1 MKLIVGLGNPG
12 MEYARTR
19 HNMGFMV
26 LDALAKK
33 WQAGNFKINFQGE
46 SIIQTN
52 HQCVLFKPTTFMNA
66 SGTAVQLI
74 MQFYKITPQDVVVVY
89 DDLSLEP
96 GKIRLRF
103 SGSSGSHNGIQ
114 HIIDV
119 LGTQDIK
126 RIRVGIGAVPIQ
138 DKGKD
143 YVLGIPSAEDQLKI
157 NQSITE
163 STAAIEDYLLHGF
176 SHAMNRFN
184 RGSQD

>member
-26 LDALAKK
+26 IDALAKK
-33 WQAGNFKINFQGE
+33 WQAGKFKVDFQGE
-46 SIIQTN
+46 YIIQTS
-52 HQCVLFKPTTFMNA
+52 HQVILLKPTTFMNL
-66 SGTAVQLI
+66 SGSAVQAI
-74 MQFYKITPQDVVVVY
+74 MQFYKITPQEIVIIY
-89 DDLSLEP
+89 DDLALEP

-103 SGSSGSHNGIQ
+103 SGSSGAHNGIQ
-114 HIIDV
+114 HIIDI

-126 RIRVGIGAVPIQ
+126 RLRVGIGAVPTQ

-143 YVLGIPSAEDQLKI
+143 YVLGIPSSEDQEKI
-157 NQSITE
+157 NRAITE
-163 STAAIEDYLLHGF
+163 AVLAVEDYLSHDF

>member
-19 HNMGFMV
+19 HNMGFIV

-52 HQCVLFKPTTFMNA
+52 HQCILFKPTTFMNA
-66 SGTAVQLI
+66 SGNAVQLI
-74 MQFYKITPQDVVVVY
+74 MQFYKITPQDIVIVY

-96 GKIRLRF
+96 GKIRLRL

>member
-46 SIIQTN
+46 SIIQTT

-74 MQFYKITPQDVVVVY
+74 MQFYKITPQDIVIVY

-96 GKIRLRF
+96 GKIRLRL

-119 LGTQDIK
+119 LATQDIK
-126 RIRVGIGAVPIQ
+126 RIRVGIGAVPLQ

-143 YVLGIPSAEDQLKI
+143 YVLGIPSAEDQIKI
-157 NQSITE
+157 NQSITD
-163 STAAIEDYLLHGF
+163 SVSAIEDYLLHGF

>member
-26 LDALAKK
+26 IDALAKK
-33 WQAGNFKINFQGE
+33 WQSGNFKLNFQGE
-46 SIIQTN
+46 YVLQPN
-52 HQCVLFKPTTFMNA
+52 HQTILFKPTTFMNA

-74 MQFYKITPQDVVVVY
+74 MQFYKIPIQDLVVIY

-96 GKIRLRF
+96 GKIRLRL

-126 RIRVGIGAVPIQ
+126 RVRVGIGAVPTQ

-143 YVLGIPSAEDQLKI
+143 YVLGIPSATDQVSI
-157 NQSITE
+157 NKAITDA
-163 STAAIEDYLLHGF
+163 TLAIEDYLLHDF

>member
-33 WQAGNFKINFQGE
+33 WQSGNFKVNFQGE
-46 SIIQTN
+46 YVLHNNSQTI
-52 HQCVLFKPTTFMNA
+52 LFKPTTFMNA

-74 MQFYKITPQDVVVVY
+74 MQFYKILPEDVVVVY
-89 DDLSLEP
+89 DDLALEP

-103 SGSSGSHNGIQ
+103 TGSSGAHNGMQ
-114 HIIDV
+114 HIIDI

-143 YVLGIPSAEDQLKI
+143 YVLGIPSPSDQLNI
-157 NQSITE
+157 NRAITE
-163 STAAIEDYLLHGF
+163 ATLAIEDYLRHDF
-176 SHAMNRFN
+176 SHAMNRYN

>member
-33 WQAGNFKINFQGE
+33 WQAGNFKVNFQGE

-52 HQCVLFKPTTFMNA
+52 HQCILFKPTTFMNA

-74 MQFYKITPQDVVVVY
+74 MQFYKITPQDLVVIY

-96 GKIRLRF
+96 GKIRLRL

-119 LGTQDIK
+119 LATQDIK
-126 RIRVGIGAVPIQ
+126 RIRVGIGAVPLQ

-143 YVLGIPSAEDQLKI
+143 YVLGIPSPEDQLKI
-157 NQSITE
+157 NQSITD
-163 STAAIEDYLLHGF
+163 SASAIEDYLLHGF

>member
-33 WQAGNFKINFQGE
+33 WQAGNFKVNFQGE
-46 SIIQTN
+46 SVIQTN
-52 HQCVLFKPTTFMNA
+52 HQCILFKPTTFMNA

-74 MQFYKITPQDVVVVY
+74 MQFYKITPQDIVIVY

-126 RIRVGIGAVPIQ
+126 RIRVGIGAVPLQ

-157 NQSITE
+157 NQSITD
-163 STAAIEDYLLHGF
+163 SASAIEDYLLHGF

>member
-1 MKLIVGLGNPG
+1 
-12 MEYARTR
+12 
-19 HNMGFMV
+19 
-26 LDALAKK
+26 
-33 WQAGNFKINFQGE
+33 
-46 SIIQTN
+46 
-52 HQCVLFKPTTFMNA
+52 MNA

-103 SGSSGSHNGIQ
+103 GGSSGSHNGIQ

-157 NQSITE
+157 NQSIID
-163 STAAIEDYLLHGF
+163 STSAIEDYLLHGF

-184 RGSQD
+184 RGSQG

>member
-12 MEYARTR
+12 TEYARTR

-33 WQAGNFKINFQGE
+33 RQAGNFKVNFRGE
-46 SIIQTN
+46 YIFQSNQQTI
-52 HQCVLFKPTTFMNA
+52 LFKPTTFMNA

-74 MQFYKITPQDVVVVY
+74 MQFYKISPQDVVVVY
-89 DDLSLEP
+89 DDLALEP
-96 GKIRLRF
+96 GKIRLRL
-103 SGSSGSHNGIQ
+103 SGSSGAHNGMQ

-126 RIRVGIGAVPIQ
+126 RIRVGIGAVPVQ
-138 DKGKD
+138 NQGKD
-143 YVLGIPSAEDQLKI
+143 YVLGIPSAADQTNI
-157 NQSITE
+157 NQAIIEATL
-163 STAAIEDYLLHGF
+163 AIEDYLLHDF